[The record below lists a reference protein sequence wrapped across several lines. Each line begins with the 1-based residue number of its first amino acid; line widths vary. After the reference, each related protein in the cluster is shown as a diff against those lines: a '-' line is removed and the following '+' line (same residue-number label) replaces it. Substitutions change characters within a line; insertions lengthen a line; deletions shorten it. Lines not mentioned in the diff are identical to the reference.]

1 MQDRET
7 KRLRGYTE
15 RDSLVRF
22 DGSETL
28 VGKDWK
34 RRKVELD
41 ARSGGRCE
49 YITSANERCRS
60 EAVDPHHVKPRSKG
74 RDDRIENLQHLCRF
88 HHDLV
93 DWKKLKWTRKK

>member
-7 KRLRGYTE
+7 KRERGYVE
-15 RDSLVRF
+15 RYSLVRF

-34 RRKVELD
+34 RRKVELA
-41 ARSGGRCE
+41 ARSRGICE
-49 YITSANERCRS
+49 YINSEGQRCRTPG
-60 EAVDPHHVKPRSKG
+60 EDAHHVKPRSKG
-74 RDDRIENLQHLCRF
+74 RDDRLENLAHLCRF

-93 DWKKLKWTRKK
+93 DWKKLKWSRK